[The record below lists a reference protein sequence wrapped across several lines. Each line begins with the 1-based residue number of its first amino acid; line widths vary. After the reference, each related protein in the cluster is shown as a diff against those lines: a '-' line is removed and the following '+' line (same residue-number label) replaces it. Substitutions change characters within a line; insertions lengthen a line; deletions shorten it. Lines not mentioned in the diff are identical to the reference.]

1 MSPFHGSIFGRVVPQ
16 VRTMSPLRGSI
27 CGRVVPQVRIMSPL
41 RGSKKGRIGCQD
53 RTVLPLHGTNKAR
66 RAEIILKTKRS
77 IIQKPR
83 SGDIIFLEK
92 NIQKG
97 ITFSD

>member
-1 MSPFHGSIFGRVVPQ
+1 
-16 VRTMSPLRGSI
+16 
-27 CGRVVPQVRIMSPL
+27 MSPL

-66 RAEIILKTKRS
+66 RAEIILETKRS